1 MSTQTYATEQF
12 FPTEPWL
19 EAYHE
24 AINADEEYADE
35 SEGWGVDFDGAFIFH
50 ITDVPLADRT
60 VADLPEEI
68 VGLIDET
75 FDDLADEEVADI
87 VAAAPDGV
95 QSAIEDRDGDREA
108 AYDELMAVSLDDI
121 ADWMW
126 PELEEEVPPLLVDL
140 VEQVEQYI
148 VDGDTV
154 YAYIDLYDSE
164 CRGVDV
170 VTSLDERSH
179 GFVISGEYDDWKDL
193 VGGEAGIID
202 QLMGGVMDLDGD
214 MQKILQ
220 YSDAAVRLTDVA
232 ADTESRFLF

>member
-1 MSTQTYATEQF
+1 MSTQQHATEQF

-19 EAYHE
+19 EKYHD

-68 VGLIDET
+68 IGLLDET
-75 FDDLADEEVADI
+75 FDDLSDDEIAEI
-87 VAAAPDGV
+87 VAAAPEDT
-95 QSAIEDRDGDREA
+95 QSAIESRGGDREA
-108 AYDELMAVSLDDI
+108 AYDELMTVALDDI
-121 ADWMW
+121 AEWMW
-126 PELEEEVPPLLVDL
+126 PELEAETPPLLVDL
-140 VEQVEQYI
+140 IEQVDQYI

-154 YAYIDLYDSE
+154 YAFIDLYDSE
-164 CRGVDV
+164 CREVAV
-170 VTSLDERSH
+170 VTSLDEREH